1 MSMSISHVS
10 VHCLLSAYL
19 EANYNGKD
27 ILAIYMDD
35 LMECCDRPEY
45 ANFMSQLAGIF
56 GGRLPSAFILPGF
69 CIIEMSEPAIRKI
82 LIDFN
87 KAPFRLEQYHGG
99 QCISENR

>member
-27 ILAIYMDD
+27 ILVIYMDD
-35 LMECCDRPEY
+35 LMECCDEPEY

-56 GGRLPSAFILPGF
+56 GGKLPSAFILPGF
-69 CIIEMSEPAIRKI
+69 CIIEMPEPAIRKV
-82 LIDFN
+82 LIDFG
-87 KAPFRLEQYHGG
+87 KAPFRLEQYRGG
-99 QCISENR
+99 QCMSENR